1 MNIENTANKNQ
12 GRRSMQEILVVLGK
26 RIRSE
31 RNQNGFSQEGFAAEC
46 GLHRTEMGSLERGK
60 TIPRLDTLLLVSQH
74 LGLSVSD
81 LLQGLSHE
89 QEKVEDRDG

>member
-1 MNIENTANKNQ
+1 MTAEQPTSESQKHH
-12 GRRSMQEILVVLGK
+12 SLEEILLVLGE

-31 RNQNGFSQEGFAAEC
+31 RKQRGFSQEGFAAEC

-74 LGLSVSD
+74 LGLA
-81 LLQGLSHE
+81 L
-89 QEKVEDRDG
+89 

>member
-1 MNIENTANKNQ
+1 MNSEKTANKTQ
-12 GRRSMQEILVVLGK
+12 GQRSMQEALRKLGE
-26 RIRSE
+26 RIRAK
-31 RNQNGFSQEGFAAEC
+31 RKRKGLSQEGFADLC
-46 GLHRTEMGSLERGK
+46 GLHRTEMGLLECGK